1 MPSDHI
7 RASDHDRD
15 AVVTTLRDAYTE
27 GRLTLEEFQERT
39 ATAYDG
45 RTWGDL
51 RELTTD
57 LPVQPVLGA
66 DLPPDAQPAGPQAAG
81 VRTHGVLPPGAAP
94 DGTQPPGAIP
104 PGGPQPWGPQ
114 PWGTL
119 PGVPPWAYPPGQVPG
134 VPPAGMPLGHQPPA
148 PYPPQAPPDPRSR
161 QPRPRPFAPVVPVVG
176 MWILFA
182 LATRSAGGAV
192 AFLIAV
198 ALLVTLASIGRRPPR
213 GPSDQER
220 RKRGLSGRLR
230 VFPGNTVKDW

>member
-57 LPVQPVLGA
+57 LPVQPVLGS
-66 DLPPDAQPAGPQAAG
+66 DLPPEAQPAGPPPA
-81 VRTHGVLPPGAAP
+81 GVLPPGVQPAGP
-94 DGTQPPGAIP
+94 QPPGAIP
-104 PGGPQPWGPQ
+104 PGVPQSWGA
-114 PWGTL
+114 L

-134 VPPAGMPLGHQPPA
+134 VPPAGMPLGPQAPA
-148 PYPPQAPPDPRSR
+148 PYPPQAPPDMRSR

-213 GPSDQER
+213 GPSDQDR
-220 RKRGLSGRLR
+220 R
-230 VFPGNTVKDW
+230 

>member
-15 AVVTTLRDAYTE
+15 AVAATLRDAYAD

-39 ATAYDG
+39 AAAYDG

-57 LPVQPVLGA
+57 LPVQPVLGS
-66 DLPPDAQPAGPQAAG
+66 DLPPEAQLA
-81 VRTHGVLPPGAAP
+81 GAAP
-94 DGTQPPGAIP
+94 SGVPL
-104 PGGPQPWGPQ
+104 PGGA
-114 PWGTL
+114 
-119 PGVPPWAYPPGQVPG
+119 PGIPPWAYPPAGPVPG
-134 VPPAGMPLGHQPPA
+134 TPPAGVPLGQQPPA
-148 PYPPQAPPDPRSR
+148 VPPYPPPPADMHSR

-198 ALLVTLASIGRRPPR
+198 ALLVMLASIGRRPPR
-213 GPSDQER
+213 GPSDHQR
-220 RKRGLSGRLR
+220 R
-230 VFPGNTVKDW
+230 

>member
-57 LPVQPVLGA
+57 LPVQPVLGS
-66 DLPPDAQPAGPQAAG
+66 DLPPEAQPAGPQPA
-81 VRTHGVLPPGAAP
+81 GVLPPGVAP
-94 DGTQPPGAIP
+94 AGPQPPGAIP
-104 PGGPQPWGPQ
+104 PGVPQPWGA
-114 PWGTL
+114 L

-134 VPPAGMPLGHQPPA
+134 VPPAGTPLGHQAPA
-148 PYPPQAPPDPRSR
+148 PYPPQAPPDVRSR

-213 GPSDQER
+213 GPSDQDR
-220 RKRGLSGRLR
+220 R
-230 VFPGNTVKDW
+230 

>member
-15 AVVTTLRDAYTE
+15 AVVATLRDAYTE

-39 ATAYDG
+39 AAAYDG

-57 LPVQPVLGA
+57 LPVQPVLGS
-66 DLPPDAQPAGPQAAG
+66 DLPPEAAPAGPQPAG
-81 VRTHGVLPPGAAP
+81 ARSPGVQP

-104 PGGPQPWGPQ
+104 PGVPP

-134 VPPAGMPLGHQPPA
+134 APPAGMPLGHQPPA
-148 PYPPQAPPDPRSR
+148 PYPPAAPPDMRSR

-220 RKRGLSGRLR
+220 R
-230 VFPGNTVKDW
+230 

>member
-15 AVVTTLRDAYTE
+15 AVVAMLRDAYTE
-27 GRLTLEEFQERT
+27 GRLTLDEFQERT
-39 ATAYDG
+39 AAAYDG

-57 LPVQPVLGA
+57 LPVQPVLGS
-66 DLPPDAQPAGPQAAG
+66 DLPPEAQRAAMPAPG
-81 VRTHGVLPPGAAP
+81 VAP
-94 DGTQPPGAIP
+94 DGAQPPGAIP
-104 PGGPQPWGPQ
+104 PGVPQPWGA
-114 PWGTL
+114 L
-119 PGVPPWAYPPGQVPG
+119 PGVPPWAYPQGQVPG

-148 PYPPQAPPDPRSR
+148 PYPPPAPPDMRSR

-198 ALLVTLASIGRRPPR
+198 VLLVALASIGRRPPR
-213 GPSDQER
+213 GPSDHER
-220 RKRGLSGRLR
+220 R
-230 VFPGNTVKDW
+230 